1 MSDEQTRENIAED
14 VNRMFNAM
22 HCEKIVKRIPDPGLR
37 QKICCLLSAKY
48 EVPDRQDYSEKGT
61 VTTLVSCRLME
72 DARASRGDRTE
83 LRNFLVGLLTEA
95 IMSCEGVMPSSAA
108 PERLGAGD
116 SQTPDEENE
125 TLDIRR
131 ELAAEQSGPAR
142 FAGGP
147 PDLTLFPQER
157 VASPE
162 IPLDYLSLL
171 GPPPPLSSGEK
182 LLGDWFSGIPADPS
196 AFAFGLELDERG
208 HERLAD
214 MEAEFL
220 SSPRIMLDRYGKTEN
235 LKRPSV
241 LEGGATSRERLA
253 AMALQTGDTKRSDL
267 EILRA
272 FRDSVARTLREVW
285 PEQAEGLAS
294 VGATLR
300 TGQELMQ
307 MLRQA
312 WSLEE
317 FWLDE
322 FGGALEGKEQI
333 ILGCP
338 HPDHAMEPGLLFR
351 RAAFLHLLSGDH
363 MSDSL
368 LSAARE
374 LRCSMAL
381 RGHDHDDE
389 QTMHIIATFDPLFE
403 DDCTRPL
410 SAYKFANNEMEAA
423 L

>member
-22 HCEKIVKRIPDPGLR
+22 HCEKIVKRIPDSGLR
-37 QKICCLLSAKY
+37 QKICRHLSAKY

-72 DARASRGDRTE
+72 DARASRDDRTE

-95 IMSCEGVMPSSAA
+95 IMSCEGVAAA
-108 PERLGAGD
+108 PEQQAAAESKVSG
-116 SQTPDEENE
+116 QETM

-157 VASPE
+157 AASPE

-182 LLGDWFSGIPADPS
+182 PLGDWFSGIPADPS
-196 AFAFGLELDERG
+196 VFAFGMELDERG

-220 SSPRIMLDRYGKTEN
+220 SSPKIMLDRYGKTET
-235 LKRPSV
+235 LKRPSAP
-241 LEGGATSRERLA
+241 EGGATSQDRLA
-253 AMALQTGDTKRSDL
+253 GMALQAGDTTSSDL

-285 PEQAEGLAS
+285 PEQAEGLAG

-300 TGQELMQ
+300 TGRDLMQ

-368 LSAARE
+368 LEAARE

-389 QTMHIIATFDPLFE
+389 QTMHIVTTFDTLFE
-403 DDCTRPL
+403 GDCTRPL
-410 SAYKFANNEMEAA
+410 SAYKFANNEMESA